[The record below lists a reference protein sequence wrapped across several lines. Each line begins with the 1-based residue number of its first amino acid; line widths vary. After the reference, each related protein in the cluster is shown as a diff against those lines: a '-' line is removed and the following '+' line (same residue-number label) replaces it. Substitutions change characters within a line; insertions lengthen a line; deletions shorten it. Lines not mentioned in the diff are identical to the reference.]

1 VGEGLPGDCY
11 SGRDACTAQVCLF
24 ISWWSAVS
32 WGLPL
37 SCASPRRLANR
48 ALPAPRVPRPAPQ
61 TEIRPPGHQQRGD
74 LLEGGAHACRCV
86 LCPIKYGAFKRS
98 EDGRHWVHSVS
109 LSGRV
114 GRCWR
119 AVHAALVGPVVA
131 KLVPPRL
138 LRHILSA
145 GSQRTRVVK
154 MHALDYQPQP
164 HTSPSSPPQACA
176 LWVPETFLGTREVPG
191 VGRQDYVG
199 GLERVRQER

>member
-1 VGEGLPGDCY
+1 VYCERCDVAVHQACYGIAAVPEGDWLCDPCREHEEALRAQ
-11 SGRDACTAQVCLF
+11 GR
-24 ISWWSAVS
+24 SE
-32 WGLPL
+32 
-37 SCASPRRLANR
+37 
-48 ALPAPRVPRPAPQ
+48 